1 MNVLDA
7 SAVLAFLFA
16 EEGQDK
22 VAAVLDGALL
32 SSVNLAEVLS
42 RFARDGLPVSEVRA
56 ALSETGLEVVPFDDA
71 QALLAAAL
79 VPHTS
84 RLGLSLGDRAC
95 LALAATVQ
103 GTAITAD
110 RAWAE
115 IDTEIRVQV
124 LR

>member
-1 MNVLDA
+1 VNVLDA
-7 SAVLAFLFA
+7 SAVLAVLF
-16 EEGQDK
+16 EEPGHET
-22 VAAVLDGALL
+22 VATLFDGALL

-42 RFARDGLPVSEVRA
+42 RFARDGLPLSEVRA
-56 ALSETGLEVVPFDDA
+56 ALGASGLEVVPFDDA

-84 RLGLSLGDRAC
+84 HLGLSLGDRAC

-103 GTAITAD
+103 GTAVTAD

-115 IDTEIRVQV
+115 LETDIAVQV
-124 LR
+124 VR

>member
-16 EEGQDK
+16 EEGQEK
-22 VAAVLDGALL
+22 VAALLEGGLL
-32 SSVNLAEVLS
+32 SSVNLAEALS
-42 RFARDGLPVSEVRA
+42 RFARDGLPISEVRA
-56 ALSETGLEVVPFDDA
+56 ALGETGLEVVPFDDA

-79 VPHTS
+79 VPHTQ

-115 IDTEIRVQV
+115 IDTEIRVEV

>member
-16 EEGQDK
+16 EEGQEK
-22 VAAVLDGALL
+22 VAALLEGGLL
-32 SSVNLAEVLS
+32 SSVDLAEALS
-42 RFARDGLPVSEVRA
+42 RFARDGLPISEVRA
-56 ALSETGLEVVPFDDA
+56 ALGETGLEVVPFDDA

-95 LALAATVQ
+95 LALAATLK
-103 GTAITAD
+103 GTAVTAD

-115 IDTEIRVQV
+115 IDTEIRVEV

>member
-16 EEGQDK
+16 EPGHQS
-22 VAAVLDGALL
+22 VAPLLDGALL
-32 SSVNLAEVLS
+32 SSVNLTEVLG
-42 RFARDGLPVSEVRA
+42 RFARDGLPLTEVRA
-56 ALSETGLEVVPFDDA
+56 ALDDAGLEVVPFDDA

-84 RLGLSLGDRAC
+84 HVGLSLGDRAC

-110 RAWAE
+110 RAWAALE
-115 IDTEIRVQV
+115 MDIGVRVV
-124 LR
+124 R